1 MGHITSFL
9 QAPGCFIQ
17 GRAARMGRGSSGIRL
32 GLPVGLP
39 VWTGFEPPI
48 TGDIQVE
55 AGSTPGGAATLT
67 VGWNTCPPSLKHW
80 LLQPHLNCLSQC
92 PVSESQLPIWTPQS
106 WAIFDAL
113 HDPQGDPSLAGQ
125 MSLFLSLHSATGTG
139 QPLTASAPCLT
150 CLWGPCDLRQPHNWW
165 PQHHTQLLLELP
177 APQPPM
183 SLVSHGQGGAQLG
196 HWDTQ
201 CPSLAGDRSV
211 LHSRSLGCHNKS
223 LSGSGGGGG
232 RGERPP
238 VLDRVLAPRRGENA
252 GP

>member
-48 TGDIQVE
+48 TADIQVE

-67 VGWNTCPPSLKHW
+67 VGWNTCPPSVKHW

-139 QPLTASAPCLT
+139 QPLTVSAPCLT
-150 CLWGPCDLRQPHNWW
+150 CLWGPCDLRQRHNWW

-177 APQPPM
+177 APQPLM

-196 HWDTQ
+196 H
-201 CPSLAGDRSV
+201 
-211 LHSRSLGCHNKS
+211 
-223 LSGSGGGGG
+223 
-232 RGERPP
+232 
-238 VLDRVLAPRRGENA
+238 
-252 GP
+252 